1 MNCME
6 INEVTKDFGGLRAL
20 TNVHFSIPEKRITGI
35 IGPNGAGKTT
45 LFNVI
50 TGVYPPTEGF
60 VDFYKERITGLP
72 PYSIARKG
80 IVRTFQQ
87 LRVFSNLTVLENV
100 IAGRHIK
107 TTSGLWGNLIDSHS
121 VREEREKSIDLAL
134 KLLNYVGLIKKAEL
148 LVKNLPYG
156 EQRLVEIARALA
168 AKPRLLLLD
177 EPAAG
182 MNPAEMTR
190 LMEIIREVNEAGTTV
205 LIIEHNMRVVMNI
218 SELIM
223 VLDHG
228 EKIAEGLPSEIKN
241 HPRVIEAYLGREAVS
256 VRN

>member
-1 MNCME
+1 ME
-6 INEVTKDFGGLRAL
+6 INKVTKDFGGLRAL
-20 TNVHFSIPEKRITGI
+20 NNVHFDVPEKRITGI

-50 TGVYPPTEGF
+50 TGVYQPTEGF
-60 VDFYKERITGLP
+60 VDFYKDKITGLP
-72 PYSIARKG
+72 PHNIARKG

-87 LRVFSNLTVLENV
+87 LRVFPNLTVLENV
-100 IAGRHIK
+100 VAGRHMK
-107 TTSGLWGNLIDSHS
+107 TRSGLWGSLINSPLA
-121 VREEREKSIDLAL
+121 REEREKSINLAL
-134 KLLNYVGLIKKAEL
+134 KLLKYVGLIKKVEF

-168 AKPRLLLLD
+168 TKPTLLLLD

-182 MNPAEMTR
+182 MNPAEMVR
-190 LMEIIREVNEAGTTV
+190 LMEIIREVNEAGVTI

-218 SELIM
+218 SDLIM

-228 EKIAEGLPSEIKN
+228 EKIAEGVPLEIKSD
-241 HPRVIEAYLGREAVS
+241 PRVIEAYLGREAVS
-256 VRN
+256 VRNQ

>member
-1 MNCME
+1 
-6 INEVTKDFGGLRAL
+6 
-20 TNVHFSIPEKRITGI
+20 
-35 IGPNGAGKTT
+35 
-45 LFNVI
+45 
-50 TGVYPPTEGF
+50 
-60 VDFYKERITGLP
+60 
-72 PYSIARKG
+72 
-80 IVRTFQQ
+80 
-87 LRVFSNLTVLENV
+87 
-100 IAGRHIK
+100 
-107 TTSGLWGNLIDSHS
+107 
-121 VREEREKSIDLAL
+121 
-134 KLLNYVGLIKKAEL
+134 VGLIKKAEF

-182 MNPAEMTR
+182 MNPAEMAR
-190 LMEIIREVNEAGTTV
+190 LMEIIREVNEAGVTV

-241 HPRVIEAYLGREAVS
+241 DPRVIEAYLGREAVS